1 MSRPQEI
8 QPRSSRYSFAWIIDT
23 LLGFGYNR
31 KLIFSPP
38 ESMTATLKE
47 FLEACETLG
56 TLRLIVTNEVAVL
69 EARGTIQKL
78 FYAELPK
85 GKYANMHQEGF
96 DFHLNMDQVQQV
108 KFETGQAK
116 RGDFTT
122 YAIRF
127 LDAQE
132 KPGLS
137 LFLQWGKPGEY
148 APGQVEAWQSLREK
162 YDELWTPEPVET
174 L

>member
-1 MSRPQEI
+1 
-8 QPRSSRYSFAWIIDT
+8 
-23 LLGFGYNR
+23 
-31 KLIFSPP
+31 
-38 ESMTATLKE
+38 MTATLKD

-85 GKYANMHQEGF
+85 GKYANMHQEAF
-96 DFHLNMDQVQQV
+96 EFHLNMDQVKQV

-122 YAIRF
+122 YAIRL
-127 LDAQE
+127 LDEQG
-132 KPGLS
+132 KSGLS

-148 APGQVEAWQSLREK
+148 APGQVEAWHTLREQ
-162 YDELWTPEPVET
+162 YGEVWQPAPVVA